1 MDKLPNEIIRLC
13 QLGQEEEVSK
23 SKTIWLCASCFTCA
37 SRCPKGV
44 DLSKVMEA
52 IRTILL
58 RKGYEAV
65 EIDKIDPE
73 TLEGVPQQLIVCGF
87 KKMTG

>member
-1 MDKLPNEIIRLC
+1 
-13 QLGQEEEVSK
+13 
-23 SKTIWLCASCFTCA
+23 
-37 SRCPKGV
+37 
-44 DLSKVMEA
+44 MEA
-52 IRTILL
+52 IRTVLL

-65 EIDKIDPE
+65 EVDKIDPE